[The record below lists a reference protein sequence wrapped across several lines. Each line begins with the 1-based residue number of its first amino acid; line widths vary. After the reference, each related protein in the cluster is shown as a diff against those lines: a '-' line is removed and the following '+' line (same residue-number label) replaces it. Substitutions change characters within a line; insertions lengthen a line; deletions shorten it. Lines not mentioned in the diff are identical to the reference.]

1 MPDTRHSPGVMAW
14 CLVLLLCLTG
24 LSEATAQQGWSV
36 EQFTAENGL
45 PQNSVGSLAFDSSG
59 YLWITTEGGLVRY
72 DGRSMR
78 VFSTRTDTVLRDDRM
93 RYLLMDRSGA
103 LFVNDAIGS
112 LYRVRTGALQLV
124 MDGRGP
130 EHSLAV
136 LSGGIPSLEDYRVFA
151 QAPPDEQRWR
161 AWDTR
166 VLPLPEGGFAALSE
180 EGLQL
185 TPSPT
190 SALTIPVLTEREAA
204 FMVGEELFILDRA
217 KMIYRVDRR
226 TASLEAVR
234 VEGIDARLV
243 ERMLWT
249 STSAEVFAT
258 GAGRLWR
265 VISHADRRLTFEE
278 LRIDLPVNT
287 RINALLLAPDGN
299 TLFVGTSTQGLFRY
313 TRHRF
318 RTLLPVPGTN
328 RSGDNA
334 FYAQAVLE
342 SGRVLTS
349 HGTVC
354 GPDGF
359 EPELFPVLPCEIQ
372 ALHRDRQGR
381 IWSVNVDSVRVQ
393 DARTGSTIHH
403 QTSAAGSAT
412 AFLEEEDTLW
422 LAGMHGL
429 EAWVGLVP
437 RLMLTHHAVS
447 YRDNPFALLRG
458 PDGLIWWAT
467 GQGVFRVRGQ
477 VLEPVPGLER
487 TYARTLARWGDRVLV
502 GTYGEGPLVVDKGKV
517 IRLPLD
523 PQGSLSHVHAFIP
536 DAKDRLWMPTNHG
549 LFVVG
554 KEALEAYLSGR
565 RPYVAYRSFG
575 HDDGLGTLEFNGGCS
590 PPYVRLPSGE
600 VSLPTID
607 GLVRFDP
614 NAIADGSEVFQ
625 PFVDAVQLNDS
636 LVPVTGSIYTLGRL
650 DRLTLWYSLPNWTD
664 PVDLQMYYRVQ
675 GLDSS
680 WIPLDMASGRIT
692 VERLPPGDHL
702 LQMMRPEATYEVRD
716 LLRVQVLAPWYW
728 HPWALTSG
736 ALLLLGLGWSILR
749 LRTGQLL
756 RARTRLEA
764 IVNDRTEALQRSN
777 TELTRAL
784 TVKDRLISIL
794 SHDIVSPL
802 RFISR
807 VATRTLRSARSEQ
820 PEVLRHTLAEIS
832 TSSEKLYANASNIL
846 EWIRNQGGEIAV
858 IPAEVEIRV
867 LTEEVLAQFQQHA
880 STVRFI
886 NEVPPHDHVW
896 VDPRLF
902 GIVLQNLVANA
913 AGHAGGLVTV
923 EGGRSPAAYRITVK
937 DNGPGIS
944 ASAQARLNALR
955 EGAAEVR
962 TATDRPGLGYMIIHD
977 ILALLEA
984 DYRIETP
991 PSGGTWV
998 HVFLP
1003 DRAAEEQAETPAP

>member
-1 MPDTRHSPGVMAW
+1 MHDTRHSLWVMAW
-14 CLVLLLCLTG
+14 CLALLQCLIG
-24 LSEATAQQGWSV
+24 LSEATAQQAWSMQ
-36 EQFTAENGL
+36 QFTAESGL
-45 PQNSVGSLAFDSSG
+45 PQNSVASLAFDSSG

-78 VFSTRTDTVLRDDRM
+78 VFSTRTDTVLLDERM
-93 RYLLMDRSGA
+93 HHLLRDRSGA
-103 LFVNDAIGS
+103 LFVNDALGS
-112 LYRVRTGALQLV
+112 LYRVRTGALQRV

-130 EHSLAV
+130 NRTLAI
-136 LSGGIPSLEDYRVFA
+136 LAGGIPSLEDYRLLA

-166 VLPLPEGGFAALSE
+166 VLPLPEGGFAAMSE

-190 SALTIPVLTEREAA
+190 SARTIPVLTEREAA

-234 VEGIDARLV
+234 VEGMEARLV

-249 STSAEVFAT
+249 STSTEVFAT

-265 VISHADRRLTFEE
+265 VISHADRRLTFQE
-278 LRIDLPVNT
+278 LRIDLPANT
-287 RINALLLAPDGN
+287 RLNAVVLAPDGN

-318 RTLLPVPGTN
+318 RTLLPVPGTHW
-328 RSGDNA
+328 SGDNA

-342 SGRVLTS
+342 TGRVLTS
-349 HGTVC
+349 YGTVC

-372 ALHRDRQGR
+372 ALHRDREGR

-393 DARTGSTIHH
+393 DARTGSTVHR
-403 QTSAAGSAT
+403 QTSAAGSVT

-458 PDGLIWWAT
+458 PDGLLWWAT

-517 IRLPLD
+517 IHLPLD

-536 DAKDRLWMPTNHG
+536 DGKSRLWMPTNHG

-554 KEALEAYLSGR
+554 MEALEAYLSGR

-607 GLVRFDP
+607 GLVRFHP
-614 NAIADGSEVFQ
+614 EAIADDAETFQ
-625 PFVDAVQLNDS
+625 PFVDEMLRNDS
-636 LVPVTGSIYTLGRL
+636 LMPGAGSIFLL
-650 DRLTLWYSLPNWTD
+650 NPSDRLTLRYSVPCWAD
-664 PVDLQMYYRVQ
+664 PADLQLYYRVK
-675 GLDSS
+675 GLDSL
-680 WIPLDMASGRIT
+680 WLPLDMASDRLM
-692 VERLPPGDHL
+692 VERLPPGEYVI
-702 LQMMRPEATYEVRD
+702 QMSLPGSTDQVRD
-716 LLRVQVLAPWYW
+716 LLRVKVLAPWYW
-728 HPWALTSG
+728 HPWAVTSG
-736 ALLLLGLGWSILR
+736 VLLLLGLGWSILR

-764 IVNDRTEALQRSN
+764 IVNERTEALQRSN

-807 VATRTLRSARSEQ
+807 VATRTLGSARSER
-820 PEVLRHTLAEIS
+820 PELLRHTLAEIS
-832 TSSEKLYANASNIL
+832 VSSEKLYANASNIL
-846 EWIRNQGGEIAV
+846 EWIRNQGGSIAV
-858 IPAEVEIRV
+858 VPTEVELRS
-867 LTEEVLAQFQQHA
+867 LTNEVLAQFQQHA
-880 STVRFI
+880 TTVRFI
-886 NEVPPHDHVW
+886 NRVPEGDRLM
-896 VDPRLF
+896 VDQRLF
-902 GIVLQNLVANA
+902 AIVLQNLIANA
-913 AGHAGGLVTV
+913 AGHAGGEVAID
-923 EGGRSPAAYRITVK
+923 GRRLPDGYRLTVK
-937 DNGPGIS
+937 DNGPGIT
-944 ASAQARLNALR
+944 AAARRRILVLR
-955 EGAAEVR
+955 SGMSDER
-962 TATDRPGLGYMIIHD
+962 SATDRPGLGYMIIHD
-977 ILALLEA
+977 ILTLLGGHYSI
-984 DYRIETP
+984 DTP
-991 PSGGTWV
+991 STGGTWV
-998 HVFLP
+998 HLMLP
-1003 DRAAEEQAETPAP
+1003 EVPIHTDTAAG